1 LLLLKGVGPD
11 PRSCERR
18 CAVDALTTL
27 IAPLVV
33 AACSAC
39 TAASVVS
46 TLLSLALSFANVF
59 NALEFVVAVAS
70 FRAGLATRS
79 AASVVS
85 ALFSVAARL
94 TALLGKDVGAGGADI
109 VAAVT
114 QKKTEIV
121 ALAVSARGELTALAG
136 TAAALDACA
145 FRTR

>member
-39 TAASVVS
+39 TAASVIS
-46 TLLSLALSFANVF
+46 TLLAFALSFANVF
-59 NALEFVVAVAS
+59 NALEFVVAIAS
-70 FRAGLATRS
+70 FRAGLSACT

-109 VAAVT
+109 FAAVAE
-114 QKKTEIV
+114 KKTEIV
-121 ALAVSARGELTALAG
+121 ALAGTASGELTALAG
-136 TAAALDACA
+136 TAGALDACA
-145 FRTR
+145 FGTR